1 MDAREHKN
9 EVAIN
14 GSQLSDLYN
23 GTFDESKSISS
34 VFIPQVT
41 VDRQLY
47 TITFETG
54 STGTVE
60 SIQAMGGQMV
70 ALPDGNSL
78 VNNGNSFGGWN
89 VVFGEKQGTHYN
101 AGELLVMPEENMTLT
116 DAWGHVELDP
126 IKGKLLKTGF
136 KETAF
141 IEERDTY
148 FDNQQGDIRANGEAL
163 RVRETKD
170 HLSGKRRAQINFK
183 GKKLDDCT
191 MTREELETGMED
203 GAVCRN
209 ILRAIGYMPAEPGV
223 IKDRVM
229 LQKGRLTACLD
240 NVHGLGEFLEL
251 EILADSEDERETAL
265 GQIGNI
271 LNSLGYQISDTV
283 RTSYLSMLQNRKQA

>member
-1 MDAREHKN
+1 M
-9 EVAIN
+9 
-14 GSQLSDLYN
+14 
-23 GTFDESKSISS
+23 
-34 VFIPQVT
+34 
-41 VDRQLY
+41 
-47 TITFETG
+47 
-54 STGTVE
+54 
-60 SIQAMGGQMV
+60 
-70 ALPDGNSL
+70 
-78 VNNGNSFGGWN
+78 
-89 VVFGEKQGTHYN
+89 
-101 AGELLVMPEENMTLT
+101 
-116 DAWGHVELDP
+116 
-126 IKGKLLKTGF
+126 KTGF

-141 IEERDTY
+141 IEERDIY

-191 MTREELETGMED
+191 MTREELETGVED